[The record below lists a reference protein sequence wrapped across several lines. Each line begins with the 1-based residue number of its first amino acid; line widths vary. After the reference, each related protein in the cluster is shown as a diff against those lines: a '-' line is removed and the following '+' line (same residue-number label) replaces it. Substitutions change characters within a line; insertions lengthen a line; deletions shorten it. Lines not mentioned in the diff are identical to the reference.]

1 MNDLYDVM
9 SVDVILSA
17 CMQDYCKRNQLILLT
32 LGVMIGPTNRKNQL
46 TFADD
51 LVPDTDSGSLF
62 HFPHHYGI
70 WILRDLLTFLT

>member
-51 LVPDTDSGSLF
+51 PVPDTDSGSLF